1 MEDRLI
7 PVAGLALPPPRPSD
21 GHHLRAASA
30 GHAVAAAAG
39 WSDLTAAVR
48 GAERHRSDEAVSLEE
63 FMLQLH
69 REKRRCERSQR
80 PLSLVLFRLAEDGD
94 ADHESR
100 EQLLGA
106 VCGVKRETDIV
117 GRAPGG
123 LVAVLCPDTDENGT
137 RSLLR
142 KVSRHAGDLPFVM
155 SVATYP
161 DDLFDSLAQG
171 VATSS
176 VFEPFI
182 ATEEVSCP
190 RASYPLKRTLDVV
203 GALFALALFAPV
215 MLAVALAVS
224 LSSRG
229 PVIFKQKRV
238 GRDGVPFTFYKFR
251 SMVPNGNDG
260 IHREFVAAL
269 IQKAAVGAPAA
280 NDDSALYKIKADPRV
295 TPVGRFLR
303 RTSLDELPQLF
314 NVLKGDMSLVG
325 PRPERQHF
333 IDAIME
339 VAPHYRHLHK
349 VRPGITSWG
358 QVKFGYAENVEQ
370 MVRRLKYDILYI
382 ENMSLAVDLK
392 ILAYTVLIILRG
404 DGK

>member
-7 PVAGLALPPPRPSD
+7 PVAGVALPPPRPSD
-21 GHHLRAASA
+21 GHHLRAASL

-39 WSDLTAAVR
+39 WGDLTGAVR
-48 GAERHRSDEAVSLEE
+48 AAERRRLDEAVSLEE

-80 PLSLVLFRLAEDGD
+80 PLSLALFKLAEDGD
-94 ADHESR
+94 VAH
-100 EQLLGA
+100 EQLERLLEA
-106 VCGVKRETDIV
+106 VCFVKRETDIV
-117 GRAPGG
+117 GRVPGD

-142 KVSRHAGDLPFVM
+142 KVSRNAGDLAFAM

-161 DDLFDSLAQG
+161 NDLFDSLARG

-182 ATEEVSCP
+182 ATEEASCS
-190 RASYPLKRTLDVV
+190 RVSYPLKRTLDVV
-203 GALFALALFAPV
+203 GSLFALMLFAPV

-224 LSSRG
+224 VGSRG
-229 PVIFKQKRV
+229 PVIFRQQRV

-269 IQKAAVGAPAA
+269 ISKAAVGAPAA

-295 TPVGRFLR
+295 TPVGRFIR

-325 PRPERQHF
+325 PRPPLPYESVQYQ
-333 IDAIME
+333 
-339 VAPHYRHLHK
+339 PWHLRRILSVK
-349 VRPGITSWG
+349 PGITGVW
-358 QVKFGYAENVEQ
+358 QVEGRSRVGFND
-370 MVRRLKYDILYI
+370 MVRMDLRYI
-382 ENMSLAVDLK
+382 RECSLATDLS
-392 ILAYTVLIILRG
+392 LLVRTVRVVLHCKG
-404 DGK
+404 AV